1 MYVPNSKE
9 KVTFRFCVRNF
20 SKRVWE
26 LYLQNATTCWKTNC
40 VTVTPKIPGKPT
52 KIKSWN

>member
-1 MYVPNSKE
+1 MNVPNSKE

-26 LYLQNATTCWKTNC
+26 LYLQMLQL
-40 VTVTPKIPGKPT
+40 VGKQ
-52 KIKSWN
+52 IA